1 MRTDNK
7 VCAHVF
13 SPNREKQIKE
23 CDLLIVFGFSEED
36 DGMELQTLIL
46 GGDINTTKR
55 YRRWD
60 IALQRLLNL
69 SRRIVYT
76 HFFSQNCFARQS
88 VMKWKNQVAK
98 KNSSRN
104 FSRRKSNDTADYF

>member
-46 GGDINTTKR
+46 GGDINATKTVS
-55 YRRWD
+55 
-60 IALQRLLNL
+60 ALGHRVATVVESFAEDRIHALLL
-69 SRRIVYT
+69 T
-76 HFFSQNCFARQS
+76 NCFARQS

-104 FSRRKSNDTADYF
+104 FSRRKSNDAADYF

>member
-46 GGDINTTKR
+46 GGDINATKTVS
-55 YRRWD
+55 
-60 IALQRLLNL
+60 ALGHRVATVVESFAEDRIHALLL
-69 SRRIVYT
+69 TKLLCAAIRDEMEESSGEKEFVKK
-76 HFFSQNCFARQS
+76 FFE
-88 VMKWKNQVAK
+88 AK
-98 KNSSRN
+98 IK
-104 FSRRKSNDTADYF
+104 